1 MYHMA
6 ISQQE
11 AFFLEEI
18 LSKHLDDYV
27 EELTRDKFSNPDS
40 DQTKVY
46 HFYRTHREAGVSLLS
61 KAKET
66 IRRSTSLS
74 GTWGSQDP

>member
-46 HFYRTHREAGVSLLS
+46 HFYRTHRDAGISLLD

-66 IRRSTSLS
+66 IRRSTSRS
-74 GTWGSQDP
+74 VTWGSQDP